1 MYSRFRTDRITL
13 RQGDKRP
20 LNQKL
25 LLSLIVILLAT
36 TILFLS
42 LYLAGRGVKPQVK
55 SLIERYTVIAVSDA
69 IDSVNRLTTGIQSD
83 SAAKLALVRQNIF
96 LIDRL
101 SSLSLSICGEA
112 TVPPEALTALYDDV
126 NRYQELL
133 QTVSSSTLETRSTL
147 LNHLL
152 SLQDL
157 LIR

>member
-13 RQGDKRP
+13 QKGDKRP

-25 LLSLIVILLAT
+25 LIGLIVFFMVT
-36 TILFLS
+36 TILFMS
-42 LYLAGRGVKPQVK
+42 LYLAGRGAKPQVK

-69 IDSVNRLTTGIQSD
+69 IEADNRLIAGIQSD
-83 SAAKLALVRQNIF
+83 SAAKLALVRQNIY

-101 SSLSLSICGEA
+101 SSLCLAICGEA

-126 NRYQELL
+126 NNYQELL
-133 QTVSSSTLETRSTL
+133 QTVSSSTLETRSML

-157 LIR
+157 LTR